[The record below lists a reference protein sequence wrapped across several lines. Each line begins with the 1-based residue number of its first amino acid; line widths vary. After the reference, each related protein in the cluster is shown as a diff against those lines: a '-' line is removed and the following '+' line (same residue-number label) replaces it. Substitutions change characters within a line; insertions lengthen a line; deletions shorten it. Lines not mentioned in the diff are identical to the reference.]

1 MKDVLEINVPT
12 SLEDITL
19 KQYQKWAELVE
30 ALGDNPDEV
39 FLNKALVR
47 IFCGVPTKEI
57 EKISFL
63 EFDNV
68 LEVLRSAFEEKH
80 ETLVQRFTMNG
91 VEYGFEPNIERMST
105 AVYIDVESSLEWGDF
120 HIAMD
125 ALYRP
130 IAFNR
135 KAYGI
140 DQYATIDYEPCEKK
154 AELMKQAPLSV
165 AMSARVFFCNL
176 SRDLLNTS
184 LVYLEEHL
192 KNHKDFIQQK
202 QHLQKKMDG
211 ITQYTHSQ
219 EGLLR
224 NLMKLNPS
232 QYLQR

>member
-1 MKDVLEINVPT
+1 MKDVLEINVPS
-12 SLEDITL
+12 SLESVTL
-19 KQYQKWAELVE
+19 KQYQKWVELVE

-47 IFCGVPTKEI
+47 IFCGVPNKEI
-57 EKISFL
+57 ENIDFM
-63 EFDNV
+63 EFDKI
-68 LEVLRSAFEEKH
+68 LEVLRGAFEEKH

-91 VEYGFEPNIERMST
+91 IEYGFEPNIERMST
-105 AVYIDVESSLEWGDF
+105 GVYIDVESSLEWGDF
-120 HIAMD
+120 HVAMD

-140 DQYATIDYEPCEKK
+140 DQYAIMPYEPCEKK

-184 LVYLEEHL
+184 LIYLEEQM
-192 KNHKDFIQQK
+192 KNHKDFSQQK
-202 QHLQKKMDG
+202 QHLQKEMDG
-211 ITQYTHSQ
+211 IIQYMHSQ
-219 EGLLR
+219 EGLSR
-224 NLMKLNPS
+224 NLTQLNQS
-232 QYLQR
+232 QYLER